1 MQNFEALDYLIKN
14 NKQNQGGLRKNY
26 YKFLPE
32 NITSAEPEIQDF
44 IINIFTFATECIIT
58 WWSNGQVSESFSTSP
73 VVLGTLIGNSNA
85 SPTIKAFVTYPD
97 IPKYIAHESIPTGDF
112 IEQCESSLES
122 VPPETPIEIIEEM
135 KYIIDK
141 CKQVCVPITK
151 EEYDQIF
158 KETYDSIQK

>member
-32 NITSAEPEIQDF
+32 NMNNLEPGIQDF
-44 IINIFTFATECIIT
+44 IISIFTFATECIIT
-58 WWSNGQVSESFSTSP
+58 WWANGQLSASFSTSP
-73 VVLGTLIGNSNA
+73 VVLGTLMVNSND
-85 SPTIKAFVTYPD
+85 SIPVKAFVTYPD
-97 IPKYIAHESIPTGDF
+97 IPKYVSQEGAPTGDL
-112 IEQCESSLES
+112 IEYCESSLES
-122 VPPETPIEIIEEM
+122 IPPETPIEAVEEM

-158 KETYDSIQK
+158 KETYDSVYN